1 MTAFNLFRMNLIL
14 ENRMPRS
21 ILIKKRIKLREIIMN
36 DKKKTN
42 LINVLGVILT
52 IIGAIPAGLTIVV
65 LFGYTVLMIVL
76 SGFTSSWIGSFS
88 ISDFLEGYGELFA
101 KIGPY
106 W

>member
-1 MTAFNLFRMNLIL
+1 
-14 ENRMPRS
+14 
-21 ILIKKRIKLREIIMN
+21 MN

-42 LINVLGVILT
+42 LTNVLGVILT

-106 W
+106 WWIIFLGIVVLCIGLSLINKKEK

>member
-1 MTAFNLFRMNLIL
+1 
-14 ENRMPRS
+14 
-21 ILIKKRIKLREIIMN
+21 MN

-42 LINVLGVILT
+42 LTNVLGVILT

-106 W
+106 WWIIVLGIVVLCIGLSLINKKEK

>member
-1 MTAFNLFRMNLIL
+1 
-14 ENRMPRS
+14 
-21 ILIKKRIKLREIIMN
+21 MN

-42 LINVLGVILT
+42 LTNVLGVILT

-88 ISDFLEGYGELFA
+88 IGDFLEGYAELFA

-106 W
+106 WWIIILGIVVLCIGLSMINKKEK